1 MAPVGLLLNPPK
13 SSQSDVSYVSYE
25 SGELCKKKN
34 QEKLQE
40 YKTYIAEARALAN
53 PTPPT
58 STRMG
63 KGLGQGSSVPHPPSS
78 PPPGGCYQG
87 FGKASRKRQMI
98 GEGRGEAIKGPMNK
112 ARPRKGKGQPWTTS
126 KGLEEE
132 RLANEEEM
140 NKSEASKKRLIPSSK
155 SEPSKKRLR
164 PSGKGGSSSN
174 DSPSPPW
181 RQNANKVIFV

>member
-25 SGELCKKKN
+25 SGELCKKKK
-34 QEKLQE
+34 QEKVNE
-40 YKTYIAEARALAN
+40 FTGYIAEARALAN

-98 GEGRGEAIKGPMNK
+98 GEGKGEAIKGPTNK
-112 ARPRKGKGQPWTTS
+112 ARPRKGKGQPRTTS

-132 RLANEEEM
+132 KLANEEEM

-155 SEPSKKRLR
+155 SEPSKKRAR
-164 PSGKGGSSSN
+164 SSGKGGA
-174 DSPSPPW
+174 PW
-181 RQNANKVIFV
+181 RQNASKVLFV